1 MNIGWK
7 EAVLVTLIILL
18 SCLTVFFSTRYYR
31 NELILLQSNT
41 IQQQQVIIN
50 ETNRLLNE
58 IKWSPESITIW
69 KNLGYVF
76 PSNSTIPK

>member
-1 MNIGWK
+1 MS
-7 EAVLVTLIILL
+7 E
-18 SCLTVFFSTRYYR
+18 
-31 NELILLQSNT
+31 SNT

-69 KNLGYVF
+69 KNLGDVF